1 MFMRSFAA
9 MAALATLV
17 GCMEPTT
24 TTTAVVMANRNV
36 LIINQ
41 SGATVFRFFGSNS
54 TRSSWEEDILGANV
68 LPNGSSVN
76 INFADGSSV
85 CSFDFRIELTTGRV
99 IEDYN
104 VNVCRIASYTIR

>member
-1 MFMRSFAA
+1 MYMKSIAVA
-9 MAALATLV
+9 AALAMLS
-17 GCMEPTT
+17 GCVEET

-36 LIINQ
+36 LIVNQ
-41 SGATVFRFFGSNS
+41 SGSTVYRFYGSNS

-76 INFADGSSV
+76 IDFNDGSNV
-85 CSFDFRIELTTGRV
+85 CSFDFKIELTSGRI

-104 VNVCRIASYTIR
+104 VNVCRISTYTIR